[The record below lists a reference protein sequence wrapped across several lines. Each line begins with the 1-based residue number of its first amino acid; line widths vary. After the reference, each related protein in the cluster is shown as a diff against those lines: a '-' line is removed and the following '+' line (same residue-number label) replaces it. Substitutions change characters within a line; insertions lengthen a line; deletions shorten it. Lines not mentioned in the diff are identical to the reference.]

1 MKGIFHPDRRFWEE
15 EPWPSVQEI
24 RNLDLKEDRCYLE
37 YMVQYARGSHLNR
50 LMKKLGISELP
61 EKTRNLD
68 DPSDREYEVYFVLEE
83 QVAREPDAEILKEAA
98 YEASTQMAK
107 FAFCRL
113 TKYCYPSPWNDAYS
127 YRTYECGWKEGMTTE
142 DVIEFCREM
151 ITVQGPFARE
161 AEEILADPPG
171 DHNDYNGNRMASHE
185 RAKSEPPYVRKE
197 RLAPFRESAEYEQS
211 RAEVL
216 QLEAQAH
223 EAIAAGDAE
232 KAVMLL
238 AQMSSKSEQLG
249 KYTQRW
255 DAIDDYVR
263 CCIAWSEVSNYADG
277 AEEAAGILRR
287 LIKEGPEEKIYREQL
302 QKAEAVFRKAA
313 KETALQNGFTDA
325 ESPIVIYHSLEPKYA
340 EVFCRLLEER
350 FRERGGTRE
359 IAFRWQESAPHAW
372 EAYAEAQRRP
382 QIRWQESGCPT
393 CEVEDDTKHQI
404 GDICCCDLPTMIKLY
419 YTTGNL
425 TEVSPFI
432 DTDNIFPDL
441 LEQCRIKWDVC
452 GIPVLMFAENA
463 AEDAADAGA
472 AGQAAGSRTLF
483 AFMNHSYG
491 FKRLD
496 CLDLMMLMTDSDF
509 LFDVCKACNEGDT
522 TPHVFPANR
531 KAYARL
537 RRKGTK

>member
-37 YMVQYARGSHLNR
+37 YMVQYARGSHLTR
-50 LMKKLGISELP
+50 LMKRLGISELP

-68 DPSDREYEVYFVLEE
+68 DPSDRE
-83 QVAREPDAEILKEAA
+83 
-98 YEASTQMAK
+98 SK

-223 EAIAAGDAE
+223 EAIAAGDSE

-238 AQMSSKSEQLG
+238 AQMSSKSEQ
-249 KYTQRW
+249 
-255 DAIDDYVR
+255 R

-277 AEEAAGILRR
+277 AEEAAEILRR

-313 KETALQNGFTDA
+313 KETALQTGFTDA

-382 QIRWQESGCPT
+382 QIRWQESGCRLKSGGRSRAAPRVRLKT
-393 CEVEDDTKHQI
+393 TRSTK
-404 GDICCCDLPTMIKLY
+404 
-419 YTTGNL
+419 
-425 TEVSPFI
+425 
-432 DTDNIFPDL
+432 
-441 LEQCRIKWDVC
+441 
-452 GIPVLMFAENA
+452 
-463 AEDAADAGA
+463 
-472 AGQAAGSRTLF
+472 
-483 AFMNHSYG
+483 
-491 FKRLD
+491 
-496 CLDLMMLMTDSDF
+496 
-509 LFDVCKACNEGDT
+509 
-522 TPHVFPANR
+522 
-531 KAYARL
+531 
-537 RRKGTK
+537 

>member
-37 YMVQYARGSHLNR
+37 YMVQYARGSHQKR
-50 LMKKLGISELP
+50 LMKKLGINELP
-61 EKTRNLD
+61 EKTRNLE
-68 DPSDREYEVYFVLEE
+68 DPSDRDYEEYFVLEE

-113 TKYCYPSPWNDAYS
+113 TKYSYPSPWNDAYS

-151 ITVQGPFARE
+151 ITVQGPFVRE
-161 AEEILADPPG
+161 AEEVLADPPG
-171 DHNDYNGNRMASHE
+171 DHNDYNGNRMVSHE
-185 RAKSEPPYVRKE
+185 RVVSEPPYVRKE

-223 EAIAAGDAE
+223 EATTAGDTE

-238 AQMSSKSEQLG
+238 VQMSSKSEQLG

-263 CCIAWSEVSNYADG
+263 CCITWSEVSCYADG

-302 QKAEAVFRKAA
+302 QKAEAVFRKAV
-313 KETALQNGFTDA
+313 KETALQTGFTDA
-325 ESPIVIYHSLEPKYA
+325 ESPIVIHHSFEPKYA

-350 FRERGGTRE
+350 FRERGGKRE
-359 IAFRWQESAPHAW
+359 IEFRRQESAPHAW
-372 EAYAEAQRRP
+372 EAYAQAQRRP

-432 DTDNIFPDL
+432 DTDDMFPEL

-452 GIPVLMFAENA
+452 GIPVLMFAGNA
-463 AEDAADAGA
+463 AEDTVDSGA
-472 AGQAAGSRTLF
+472 AGQAAGSRTFF

-509 LFDVCKACNEGDT
+509 LLDVCKACNEGDIA
-522 TPHVFPANR
+522 PHVFPANR

-537 RRKGTK
+537 RRRGTK

>member
-61 EKTRNLD
+61 EKTRNLE
-68 DPSDREYEVYFVLEE
+68 DPSDRDYEEYFVLEE

-113 TKYCYPSPWNDAYS
+113 TKYSYPSPWNDAYS

-151 ITVQGPFARE
+151 IAVQGPFARE
-161 AEEILADPPG
+161 
-171 DHNDYNGNRMASHE
+171 
-185 RAKSEPPYVRKE
+185 
-197 RLAPFRESAEYEQS
+197 
-211 RAEVL
+211 
-216 QLEAQAH
+216 
-223 EAIAAGDAE
+223 
-232 KAVMLL
+232 
-238 AQMSSKSEQLG
+238 
-249 KYTQRW
+249 
-255 DAIDDYVR
+255 
-263 CCIAWSEVSNYADG
+263 

-287 LIKEGPEEKIYREQL
+287 LIKEGPEEKLYREQL
-302 QKAEAVFRKAA
+302 QKAEAVFRKAV
-313 KETALQNGFTDA
+313 KETALQTGFTDA

-350 FRERGGTRE
+350 FRGRGGTRE

-393 CEVEDDTKHQI
+393 CEVKDDTQHQI

-425 TEVSPFI
+425 TEISPFI
-432 DTDNIFPDL
+432 DTDDIFPDL
-441 LEQCRIKWDVC
+441 LEQCRIEWEVC
-452 GIPVLMFAENA
+452 GVPVLMFAGN
-463 AEDAADAGA
+463 
-472 AGQAAGSRTLF
+472 AAGSQAFF

-496 CLDLMMLMTDSDF
+496 CLDLMMLMTNSDF
-509 LFDVCKACNEGDT
+509 LSDVCMACNEGDT
-522 TPHVFPANR
+522 VPHVFPANR
-531 KAYARL
+531 KAYAHVNE
-537 RRKGTK
+537 KFT

>member
-1 MKGIFHPDRRFWEE
+1 MKGIFHPDRRSCWEE

-24 RNLDLKEDRCYLE
+24 RNLDLEEDRCYLE
-37 YMVQYARGSHLNR
+37 YMVQYARGSHQKR

-61 EKTRNLD
+61 EKARNLED
-68 DPSDREYEVYFVLEE
+68 SSDRDYEEYFVLEE
-83 QVAREPDAEILKEAA
+83 QVAREPDAEILKEAV

-151 ITVQGPFARE
+151 ITVQGPFVRE
-161 AEEILADPPG
+161 AEEVLANPPG
-171 DHNDYNGNRMASHE
+171 DHNDYNGNRMVSHE
-185 RAKSEPPYVRKE
+185 RVVSEPPYVRKE

-223 EAIAAGDAE
+223 EAIAAGDTE

-263 CCIAWSEVSNYADG
+263 CCITWSEVSGYADG

-302 QKAEAVFRKAA
+302 QKAEAVFRKTV
-313 KETALQNGFTDA
+313 KETALQTGFTDA

-359 IAFRWQESAPHAW
+359 IEFRWQESAPRAW

-382 QIRWQESGCPT
+382 QIRWQEAGYPT
-393 CEVEDDTKHQI
+393 CEVGDDTEHQI

-425 TEVSPFI
+425 TEISPFI
-432 DTDNIFPDL
+432 DTDDIFPDL
-441 LEQCRIKWDVC
+441 LEQCRIEWEVC
-452 GIPVLMFAENA
+452 GVPVLMFAGN
-463 AEDAADAGA
+463 
-472 AGQAAGSRTLF
+472 AAGSQAFF

-496 CLDLMMLMTDSDF
+496 CLDLMMLMTNSDF
-509 LFDVCKACNEGDT
+509 LSDVCMACNEGDT
-522 TPHVFPANR
+522 VPHVFPANR
-531 KAYARL
+531 KAYAHVNE
-537 RRKGTK
+537 KFT

>member
-223 EAIAAGDAE
+223 EAIAAGDSE

-277 AEEAAGILRR
+277 AEEAAEILRR

-313 KETALQNGFTDA
+313 KETALQTGFTDA

-372 EAYAEAQRRP
+372 E
-382 QIRWQESGCPT
+382 
-393 CEVEDDTKHQI
+393 
-404 GDICCCDLPTMIKLY
+404 CCCDLPTMIKLY

-522 TPHVFPANR
+522 TPRVFPANR

-537 RRKGTK
+537 RRRGTK

>member
-15 EPWPSVQEI
+15 EPWPSVQEV

-37 YMVQYARGSHLNR
+37 YMVQYARGSPLTR

-161 AEEILADPPG
+161 AEEILADPPR

-223 EAIAAGDAE
+223 EATTAGDAE

-287 LIKEGPEEKIYREQL
+287 LIKARPGRKNL
-302 QKAEAVFRKAA
+302 QGAA
-313 KETALQNGFTDA
+313 A
-325 ESPIVIYHSLEPKYA
+325 ESGGGFPES
-340 EVFCRLLEER
+340 
-350 FRERGGTRE
+350 RERDCPADRFYGCRVSNRDLSLASSRSTQRSSAGFLRRDSVRE
-359 IAFRWQESAPHAW
+359 
-372 EAYAEAQRRP
+372 AERGKLRSSGRNRRP
-382 QIRWQESGCPT
+382 ARGKLMRKRSAGLKSGGRSR
-393 CEVEDDTKHQI
+393 DTPRVRLK
-404 GDICCCDLPTMIKLY
+404 TTRSIK
-419 YTTGNL
+419 
-425 TEVSPFI
+425 
-432 DTDNIFPDL
+432 
-441 LEQCRIKWDVC
+441 
-452 GIPVLMFAENA
+452 
-463 AEDAADAGA
+463 
-472 AGQAAGSRTLF
+472 
-483 AFMNHSYG
+483 
-491 FKRLD
+491 
-496 CLDLMMLMTDSDF
+496 
-509 LFDVCKACNEGDT
+509 
-522 TPHVFPANR
+522 
-531 KAYARL
+531 
-537 RRKGTK
+537 